1 MTRSVAGL
9 LFAGVLS
16 MGACATELGDLPARC
31 PDGECPEGYDCI
43 NGVCAR
49 PGTAV
54 PITVATLGNL
64 REGDLQIIARED
76 GVLIAWETYPYSEL
90 GQTIF
95 GRTLSG
101 DGRLGD
107 EMVLD
112 DSWQADPGAVEP
124 FFSIAAAEGGRVLIA
139 VSSSPIDD
147 DPRPRIAVFSVDES
161 GGQSE
166 AMWPAEA
173 RMSTIGYGNV
183 SQPRFLAKQGGG
195 FELGYFAGVADPLE
209 TIGRLAVFDLEADG
223 SLATALSPCDEGDP
237 ACCSAH
243 RCYDS
248 IRTQGIAAGV
258 EQAFRWQ
265 DRSVWVIDKTRPS
278 CIIPDGMNAGE
289 PVVDELF
296 FDKLS
301 LPLVSDNEGGIAFV
315 APSERTGDKLPTAP
329 ASGAAHLALRTL
341 DGDASELGEL
351 PVVRDAP
358 RAAWAPRD
366 ATRGYLVSPGELVD
380 SPVLR
385 ILSVDTGSGAASEV
399 ASIERISSLEIG
411 SVTAAVVG
419 EHLFVVW
426 LETAAERA
434 VIRATVLPLP

>member
-1 MTRSVAGL
+1 VRRLLAAASLAG
-9 LFAGVLS
+9 AA
-16 MGACATELGDLPARC
+16 ACSTDLGELPARC

-43 NGVCAR
+43 NAVCAL

-64 REGDLQIIARED
+64 REGDLQIVPQGD

-95 GRTLSG
+95 ARTLSASG
-101 DGRLGD
+101 SLGA
-107 EMVLD
+107 EVVLD

-124 FFSIAAAEGGRVLIA
+124 FFSIATAEDGRVIYA
-139 VSSSPIDD
+139 ISSSPIDE
-147 DPRPRIAVFSVDES
+147 DPRPRIGVFSVDSS
-161 GGQSE
+161 GGASE
-166 AMWPAEA
+166 PMWPAEV
-173 RMSTIGYGNV
+173 RMATIGYGNV
-183 SQPRFLAKQGGG
+183 SQPRFLAKPGGG
-195 FELGYFAGVADPLE
+195 FELGYFAGVADSAQI
-209 TIGRLAVFDLEADG
+209 IGRLAVFDLDADG
-223 SLATALSPCDEGDP
+223 SLATPLTSCDEGDA

-248 IRTQGIAAGV
+248 TRTEGIAAGV

-278 CIIPDGMNAGE
+278 CMIPDETSVDPLA
-289 PVVDELF
+289 DELF

-301 LPLVSDNEGGIAFV
+301 LPLASDNAGGIAFV

-329 ASGAAHLALRTL
+329 AKGAAHLALQAL
-341 DGDASELGEL
+341 DGDESQLAEL

-358 RAAWAPRD
+358 RAAWAPHD
-366 ATRGYLVSPGELVD
+366 STRGYLVSPGELVD
-380 SPVLR
+380 SPVLS
-385 ILSVDTGSGAASEV
+385 ILHVDTESGESAQV
-399 ASIERISSLEIG
+399 ASIDRISSLEIG
-411 SVTAAVVG
+411 SLAAAVVG

-426 LETAAERA
+426 LETAVERA
-434 VIRATVLPLP
+434 FIRAAVLPAP